1 MNRQQRRAAEARRK
15 MENNAARMR
24 QATEVRTE
32 LVEAQATAIA
42 NLEGFRLILFAAAR
56 NAGRMLVR
64 KEDIDALG
72 ERDSLE
78 FVTRDNGDVVVEFK
92 AGV

>member
-1 MNRQQRRAAEARRK
+1 MNRQQRRADEARRK
-15 MENNAARMR
+15 MENNAARVR
-24 QATEVRTE
+24 QAREVRTE
-32 LVEAQATAIA
+32 LVEAQAQAIQ

-72 ERDSLE
+72 ENDKLE
-78 FVTRDNGDVVVEFK
+78 FVTRENGDVVVEFK
-92 AGV
+92 AGA

>member
-1 MNRQQRRAAEARRK
+1 MNRQQRRADEARRK

-24 QATEVRTE
+24 QAREVRTE
-32 LVEAQATAIA
+32 LVEAQAEAIQ

-56 NAGRMLVR
+56 KEGRMLVR

-72 ERDSLE
+72 ENDRLE
-78 FVTRDNGDVVVEFK
+78 FVTRENGDVVVEFK
-92 AGV
+92 GGA